1 MFRRPTGGST
11 AARHACHDAARL
23 NSLLPEAALVAPH
36 PDRVKIPASIQE
48 ESGMKKRIAVVGAGA
63 VGGYVGSSLF
73 HAGHDVTLIDMWPEH
88 VEAIRANGMNLYG
101 MTEAERKTVKVP
113 AIHLTEVQQIAKQRP
128 IDIALISVKS
138 YDTIWACRMIRQ
150 YLAADGIV
158 VSMQN
163 CVNEERVASV
173 AGWGRTL
180 GIIVGGGVG
189 VDLYEPGH
197 IRRGY
202 AKRPQVTSFYV
213 GEPSGLIT
221 QRSRDLAAIMNDCDT
236 AKATDNLWGER
247 WTKLCVNA
255 MRNGVSAATGMG
267 GNERDRHDAVRRV
280 CIALGGESVRVGQRL
295 GYKLGPI
302 GSLPPESLARA
313 MEGDKAATAEIEN
326 LMLGGTGED
335 QRASYQRPSMAQDMA
350 KGRRTEIELMNGFI
364 ASEGSRVGVAA
375 PTNEMITR
383 QVLRVERGE
392 IPPRPE
398 NVLLNT

>member
-1 MFRRPTGGST
+1 
-11 AARHACHDAARL
+11 
-23 NSLLPEAALVAPH
+23 
-36 PDRVKIPASIQE
+36 
-48 ESGMKKRIAVVGAGA
+48 MKKRIAVVGAGA
-63 VGGYVGSSLF
+63 VGGYVGASLF
-73 HAGHDVTLIDMWPEH
+73 HAGHDVTLIDPWPAH

-101 MTEAERKTVKVP
+101 MTEAERRTVMVP
-113 AIHLTEVQQIAKQRP
+113 AMHITEAQSLAKQRP

-138 YDTIWACRMIRQ
+138 FDTIWAVQFIRQ
-150 YLAADGIV
+150 YLAPAGIV

-202 AKRPQVTSFYV
+202 AKRPHVTSFYV
-213 GEPSGLIT
+213 GEPSGRIT
-221 QRSRDLAAIMNDCDT
+221 KRAEELAAIMGDVDA

-247 WTKLCVNA
+247 WTKLCVNG

-267 GNERDRHDAVRRV
+267 GNARDRHDAIRRI
-280 CIALGGESVRVGQRL
+280 CIQLGGESVRVGQKL

-302 GSLPPESLARA
+302 GTLPPEALALA
-313 MEGDKAATAEIEN
+313 SEGNRKAIDEIES
-326 LMLGGTGED
+326 LMLGGTDEGL
-335 QRASYQRPSMAQDMA
+335 RASYQRPSMAQDMA

-364 ASEGSRVGVAA
+364 ASEGERVGVPA
-375 PTNEMITR
+375 PTHQMLTR

-398 NVLLNT
+398 NLLVNT

>member
-1 MFRRPTGGST
+1 MRF
-11 AARHACHDAARL
+11 
-23 NSLLPEAALVAPH
+23 VAPSS
-36 PDRVKIPASIQE
+36 DLAKIPAIDR
-48 ESGMKKRIAVVGAGA
+48 GGKRMKKRIAVVGAGA
-63 VGGYVGSSLF
+63 VGGYVGSSLA
-73 HAGHDVTLIDMWPEH
+73 HAGHDVTLIDPWPEH
-88 VEAIRANGMNLYG
+88 VEAIRAHGMELYG
-101 MTEAERKTVKVP
+101 MSEAERKTVKVA
-113 AIHLTEVQQIAKQRP
+113 AIHLTEAQQIAKQRP

-138 YDTIWACRMIRQ
+138 YDTIWACRLIKQ

-173 AGWGRTL
+173 CGWGRTL

-221 QRSRDLAAIMNDCDT
+221 KRSRELAAIMNDVDT

-247 WTKLCVNA
+247 WTKLCVNG

-267 GNERDRHDAVRRV
+267 GNARDRHDAVRRV
-280 CIALGGESVRVGQRL
+280 CIALGGESVRVGQKL

-313 MEGDKAATAEIEN
+313 MEGDRKAIDEIEG
-326 LMLGGTGED
+326 LMVGGTGED
-335 QRASYQRPSMAQDMA
+335 LRAPYQRPSMAQDME

-364 ASEGSRVGVAA
+364 ASEGARVGVAA
-375 PTNEMITR
+375 PTHEMITR

-392 IPPRPE
+392 IPPAPE
-398 NVLLNT
+398 NVLINT

>member
-1 MFRRPTGGST
+1 
-11 AARHACHDAARL
+11 
-23 NSLLPEAALVAPH
+23 LVARISDP
-36 PDRVKIPASIQE
+36 VKIPASIQE
-48 ESGMKKRIAVVGAGA
+48 ERGMKKRIAVVGAGA

-73 HAGHDVTLIDMWPEH
+73 HAGHDVTLIDPWPEH

-138 YDTIWACRMIRQ
+138 YDTIWACRMIKQ

-213 GEPSGLIT
+213 GEPSGMIT
-221 QRSRDLAAIMNDCDT
+221 KRSRELAAIMNDVDT

-295 GYKLGPI
+295 GYRLGPI

-313 MEGDKAATAEIEN
+313 MEGDKAATAEIET

-364 ASEGSRVGVAA
+364 ASEGARVGVAA

-383 QVLRVERGE
+383 QILRVERGE

-398 NVLLNT
+398 NVLVNT

>member
-1 MFRRPTGGST
+1 M
-11 AARHACHDAARL
+11 
-23 NSLLPEAALVAPH
+23 
-36 PDRVKIPASIQE
+36 Q
-48 ESGMKKRIAVVGAGA
+48 KRIAVVGAGA
-63 VGGYVGSSLF
+63 VGGYVGASLA
-73 HAGHDVTLIDMWPEH
+73 HAGHDVTLIDPWPAH
-88 VEAIRANGMNLYG
+88 VEAIRAHGMNLYG
-101 MTEAERKTVKVP
+101 MTEAERRTVQVP
-113 AIHLTEVQQIAKQRP
+113 ALHITDAQTLAKQRP

-138 YDTIWACRMIRQ
+138 YDTIWAVQFIRQ
-150 YLAADGIV
+150 YLSPAGIV

-202 AKRPQVTSFYV
+202 AKRPHVTSFYV
-213 GEPSGLIT
+213 GEPSGRIT
-221 QRSRDLAAIMNDCDT
+221 RRAEELAAIMNDVDT

-247 WTKLCVNA
+247 WTKLCVNG

-267 GNERDRHDAVRRV
+267 GNARDRHDAVRRI
-280 CIALGGESVRVGQRL
+280 CIALGGESVRVGQKL

-302 GSLPPESLARA
+302 GALPPEALARA
-313 MEGDKAATAEIEN
+313 SEGDRRALDEIES
-326 LMLGGTGED
+326 LMLGGTDEGL
-335 QRASYQRPSMAQDMA
+335 RAAYQRPSMAQDME

-364 ASEGSRVGVAA
+364 ASEGERVGVAA
-375 PTNEMITR
+375 PTHEMLTR

-392 IPPRPE
+392 LPPRPE
-398 NVLLNT
+398 NVLVNT

>member
-1 MFRRPTGGST
+1 MT
-11 AARHACHDAARL
+11 
-23 NSLLPEAALVAPH
+23 
-36 PDRVKIPASIQE
+36 
-48 ESGMKKRIAVVGAGA
+48 KRIAVVGAGA
-63 VGGYVGSSLF
+63 VGGYVGASLF
-73 HAGHDVTLIDMWPEH
+73 HAGHDVTLIDPWPMH
-88 VEAIRANGMNLYG
+88 VEAIRANGMNLQG
-101 MTEAERKTVKVP
+101 MTEAERKTVRVP
-113 AIHLTEVQQIAKQRP
+113 AMHITEVQNLAKQRP

-138 YDTIWACRMIRQ
+138 YDTICACRLIKQ
-150 YLAADGIV
+150 YLSSDGIM

-202 AKRPQVTSFYV
+202 AKQPHLTSFYV
-213 GEPSGLIT
+213 GEPSGIVT
-221 QRSRDLAAIMNDCDT
+221 RRSRELAAIMNDVDT

-280 CIALGGESVRVGQRL
+280 CIALGGESVRVGQKL
-295 GYKLGPI
+295 GYKLGKI
-302 GSLPPESLARA
+302 GALPPESLARA
-313 MEGDKAATAEIEN
+313 MEGDKAAIEEIEG
-326 LMLGGTGED
+326 LLVGAASEGGM
-335 QRASYQRPSMAQDMA
+335 RAAYQRPSMAQDMA

-364 ASEGSRVGVAA
+364 ASEGARVGVPA

-392 IPPRPE
+392 IPARPE
-398 NVLLNT
+398 NVLVNI

>member
-1 MFRRPTGGST
+1 M
-11 AARHACHDAARL
+11 
-23 NSLLPEAALVAPH
+23 
-36 PDRVKIPASIQE
+36 Q
-48 ESGMKKRIAVVGAGA
+48 KRIAVVGAGA
-63 VGGYVGSSLF
+63 VGGYVGASLA
-73 HAGHDVTLIDMWPEH
+73 HAGHDVTLIDPWPAH

-101 MTEAERKTVKVP
+101 MTEAERRTVQVP
-113 AIHLTEVQQIAKQRP
+113 TMHVTEAQNLAKQRP
-128 IDIALISVKS
+128 IDIALVAVKS
-138 YDTIWACRMIRQ
+138 YDTIWAVQFIRQ
-150 YLAADGIV
+150 YLAPAGIV

-163 CVNEERVASV
+163 CVNEERVASA

-202 AKRPQVTSFYV
+202 AKRPHVTSFYV
-213 GEPSGLIT
+213 GEPSGRIT
-221 QRSRDLAAIMNDCDT
+221 KRAEELAEIMNDVDT

-247 WTKLCVNA
+247 WTKLCVNG

-267 GNERDRHDAVRRV
+267 GNARDRHDAVRRI
-280 CIALGGESVRVGQRL
+280 CIQLGGESVRVGQKL

-302 GSLPPESLARA
+302 GALPPEALALAAEGNRRA
-313 MEGDKAATAEIEN
+313 LDEIES
-326 LMLGGTGED
+326 LMLGGTDEGL
-335 QRASYQRPSMAQDMA
+335 RAPYQRPSMAQDMA

-364 ASEGSRVGVAA
+364 ANEGARVGVAA
-375 PTNEMITR
+375 PTHETLTR

-398 NVLLNT
+398 NVLANT

>member
-1 MFRRPTGGST
+1 MS
-11 AARHACHDAARL
+11 
-23 NSLLPEAALVAPH
+23 
-36 PDRVKIPASIQE
+36 
-48 ESGMKKRIAVVGAGA
+48 KRIVVVGAGA
-63 VGGYVGSSLF
+63 VGGYVGASLAD
-73 HAGHDVTLIDMWPEH
+73 AGHDVTLIDPWPEH

-113 AIHLTEVQQIAKQRP
+113 TMHLTEVQNLTKQKP
-128 IDIALISVKS
+128 VDIALISVKS
-138 YDTIWACRMIRQ
+138 YDTIWACQMIRQ
-150 YLAADGIV
+150 YLAPAGIV

-173 AGWGRTL
+173 VGWGRTL

-202 AKRPQVTSFYV
+202 AKRDNVTCFYV
-213 GEPSGLIT
+213 GEPSGKIT
-221 QRSRDLAAIMNDCDT
+221 KRAEELAAIMNDVDG

-247 WTKLCVNA
+247 WTKLCVNG

-267 GNERDRHDAVRRV
+267 GNARDSHDAVRRI
-280 CIALGGESVRVGQRL
+280 CIALGGESVRVGQKL
-295 GYKLGPI
+295 GYKLGLI
-302 GSLPPESLARA
+302 GTLPPESLARA
-313 MEGDKAATAEIEN
+313 MEGDKAAIKEIGD
-326 LMLGGTGED
+326 LMIGGTDEGL
-335 QRASYQRPSMAQDMA
+335 RAPYQRPSMAQDMA

-364 ASEGSRVGVAA
+364 ASEGERVGVAA
-375 PTNEMITR
+375 PTHEMLTR

-398 NVLLNT
+398 NVLVNS